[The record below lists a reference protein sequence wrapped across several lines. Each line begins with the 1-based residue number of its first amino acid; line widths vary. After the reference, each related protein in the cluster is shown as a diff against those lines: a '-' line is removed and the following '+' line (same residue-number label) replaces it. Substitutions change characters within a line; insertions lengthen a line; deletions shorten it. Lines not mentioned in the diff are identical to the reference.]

1 MTDAVLGIDVSKTTL
16 DTSLLAGAK
25 PRSRSFANS
34 PDGWRQLIAWL
45 AKEKVRQVHA
55 CLEATGRYSLGI
67 ALALHEAGHVV
78 SLVNPAQIRDFAR
91 TKLGRNKTDQVDA
104 AHIREYAELFKP
116 RPWTPPSP
124 ALRRLCELQ
133 TIRAG
138 TVASLTEWKNRGTS
152 GMADDRALALAKAT
166 IQHFTLEAVDQAIAE
181 TIDNDPELCAK
192 RTLLVSISGVG
203 ETLAGIV
210 LAELPGPDVLGS
222 SAAVAAY
229 AGLNPRQHQSGT
241 SINRPARISK
251 IGNAVLRT
259 ALYMPALS
267 AMRYN
272 PAIAA
277 LVDRLKAQGRLK
289 GKQIVV
295 AAMRKLLVICFGV
308 LKSGK
313 EFDPTIAMGQ

>member
-34 PDGWRQLIAWL
+34 SEGWRQLIAWL

-138 TVASLTEWKNRGTS
+138 TVAGLTEWTNRSTS
-152 GMADDRALALAKAT
+152 GMVDDRALALAKAT
-166 IQHFTLEAVDQAIAE
+166 IQHLASQLEAVDQAIAE
-181 TIDNDPELCAK
+181 TIDNDQELCAK
-192 RTLLVSISGVG
+192 RDLLVSISGVG

-222 SAAVAAY
+222 SAAVAA
-229 AGLNPRQHQSGT
+229 
-241 SINRPARISK
+241 
-251 IGNAVLRT
+251 
-259 ALYMPALS
+259 
-267 AMRYN
+267 
-272 PAIAA
+272 
-277 LVDRLKAQGRLK
+277 
-289 GKQIVV
+289 
-295 AAMRKLLVICFGV
+295 
-308 LKSGK
+308 
-313 EFDPTIAMGQ
+313 